1 MERQIRKKAVLLVLV
16 LIASVFLIPGQVE
29 AVNRGIQVVAK
40 GGEQIYL
47 YKDYHAL
54 VVGVG
59 DYTHGWPDL
68 PNAVKDAKEVSAA
81 LKQLGVKVKLLADP
95 TSQELKNAL
104 NDFTYKQGREKNRA
118 LIFYY
123 AGHGETEALADNTRL
138 GYIIPQDCPLLKD
151 DSQGFVSKAVSM
163 KDIETYS
170 LRMRSK
176 HVLMLFDSC
185 FSGSLF
191 SLVRAAPEDICEK
204 SALPV
209 RQYITAGR
217 EDEPVPDRSMFKR
230 CLLLG
235 LQGDAD
241 LTRDGYITG
250 SELGMYLSDKVVQY
264 TKRRQHPQYGKINNP
279 DLDRGDF
286 IFQLASS
293 GAIIEEPSRKKNKA
307 AFSVKCNV
315 PEAKV
320 FLDNRNIG
328 STPLSSMNVSP
339 GEYRLRVEKDG
350 YEPYQKRVYFEAGRT
365 MSMYIDLNEKRPT
378 TGRLFVE
385 TEPNDARVRILNIV
399 PKFHQGM
406 ELEPGHY
413 HVEVSAEGYEAR
425 KRWIELSAGE
435 HKNVVIKLEAGA
447 DQPAGPIWAGAMD
460 LHFEDVLTPTELRLN
475 REDSFVH
482 KAGDFSVGVLVF
494 KGRVDMPLLLSF
506 FENNMAKDNWLHVSS
521 FNSSQ
526 SPHSFMLFKKKR
538 RWCVISIKKRLFAT
552 DVKIWAAYEI
562 EEEQGIYNFSPM
574 TKTEKRSQNE
584 LEMTTSSLPEGYD
597 FEDIALPR
605 GLKLN
610 KKNSFVHA
618 TPDSRA
624 GILVMS
630 GRVEFDSLIRFFES
644 GLTKNDWSHLSSF
657 NSSHSSHSFMLFDK
671 EDRYCVINIE
681 KKDGFAKNVLIWV
694 LRSIGPSIS

>member
-1 MERQIRKKAVLLVLV
+1 MLIGNTMERQIRKKAALLVLV

-81 LKQLGVKVKLLADP
+81 LKRLGVKVKLLADP
-95 TSQELKNAL
+95 TSQQLKKAL
-104 NDFTYKQGREKNRA
+104 NNFTYQQGREKNRA

-151 DSQGFVSKAVSM
+151 DSSGFVNKGVSM

-209 RQYITAGR
+209 RQYITAGM

-230 CLLLG
+230 CLLIG

-264 TKRRQHPQYGKINNP
+264 TKRRQHPQYGKINSP

-315 PEAKV
+315 SGAKV

-328 STPLSSMNVSP
+328 SAPLSSMDVSP

-350 YEPYQKRVYFEAGRT
+350 YEPYQKRVYFEAGRI
-365 MSMYIDLNEKRPT
+365 MSMYIDLNEKRST

-399 PKFHQGM
+399 PKFYQGM
-406 ELEPGHY
+406 ELEHSDY
-413 HVEVSAEGYEAR
+413 HVEVSSSGFQTRKMWVTLGDGDDKSLSINLELDAKASQGQSPLQSSDKVFSEEEAYTQAKEAFDKGDFYKAR
-425 KRWIELSAGE
+425 KLF
-435 HKNVVIKLEAGA
+435 K
-447 DQPAGPIWAGAMD
+447 
-460 LHFEDVLTPTELRLN
+460 
-475 REDSFVH
+475 SFV
-482 KAGDFSVGVLVF
+482 ARFPNS
-494 KGRVDMPLLLSF
+494 
-506 FENNMAKDNWLHVSS
+506 ENTDDA
-521 FNSSQ
+521 
-526 SPHSFMLFKKKR
+526 LF
-538 RWCVISIKKRLFAT
+538 WIA
-552 DVKIWAAYEI
+552 EI
-562 EEEQGIYNFSPM
+562 YF
-574 TKTEKRSQNE
+574 
-584 LEMTTSSLPEGYD
+584 
-597 FEDIALPR
+597 
-605 GLKLN
+605 
-610 KKNSFVHA
+610 
-618 TPDSRA
+618 
-624 GILVMS
+624 
-630 GRVEFDSLIRFFES
+630 
-644 GLTKNDWSHLSSF
+644 
-657 NSSHSSHSFMLFDK
+657 LFDK
-671 EDRYCVINIE
+671 WYE
-681 KKDGFAKNVLIWV
+681 KAILGYQEVLEKYPKSNKIPAVLLRQGMGFAMIKDDKNARLFWKELIR
-694 LRSIGPSIS
+694 LFPKTDEARIAKRKLTK